1 VTATIAR
8 PASSM
13 FDLTGRVALV
23 TGASSGL
30 GARTAEVLHAAG
42 ADVVLTGRDEG
53 RLKRRASTLADPAR
67 APLVVVGDLRDTQF
81 RGRLVEAV
89 ADRYGRLDVLVNA
102 AGTCDDG
109 DLANQSFDDVAGIV
123 ELDLLVPVDLC
134 RLAAGLLLGN
144 GSASVIN
151 IASIFGQISSGGGM
165 AGYHAAK
172 GGLITVTR
180 HLAEQWGGRGVRVNA
195 LAPGFFPTPL
205 TGQLADAGQ
214 RERICRRTLLRRV
227 PALAEI
233 DGPLLFL
240 ASDASSYVTGHVLT
254 VDGGWTAN

>member
-1 VTATIAR
+1 V
-8 PASSM
+8 
-13 FDLTGRVALV
+13 
-23 TGASSGL
+23 
-30 GARTAEVLHAAG
+30 
-42 ADVVLTGRDEG
+42 
-53 RLKRRASTLADPAR
+53 RLRHRASTLAPD
-67 APLVVVGDLRDTQF
+67 PLVVPGDLRDAES
-81 RGRLVEAV
+81 RAALVDAV
-89 ADRYGRLDVLVNA
+89 GDRFGRLDVLVNA

-109 DLANQSFDDVAGIV
+109 DLANQSFQDVAGIV

-134 RLAAGLLLGN
+134 RLAAPLLLGN
-144 GSASVIN
+144 PAASVIN

-172 GGLITVTR
+172 GGLITLTR

-205 TGQLADAGQ
+205 TGHLADAGQ

-227 PALAEI
+227 PDLSEL
-233 DGPLLFL
+233 DGPMLFL
-240 ASDASSYVTGHVLT
+240 ASSASSDVTGHVLT

>member
-1 VTATIAR
+1 MTA
-8 PASSM
+8 PA

-30 GARTAEVLHAAG
+30 GSRSAGVLHMAG
-42 ADVVLTGRDEG
+42 SEVAITGRDRG
-53 RLKRRASTLADPAR
+53 RLRERAATLGPD
-67 APLVVVGDLRDTQF
+67 PLVLPGDLRDDGF
-81 RGRLVEAV
+81 RTELIDAV
-89 ADRYGRLDVLVNA
+89 ARRFGRLDVMVNA

-109 DLANQSFDDVAGIV
+109 PLERQTFDDVARIV
-123 ELDLLVPVDLC
+123 DLDLLVPIDLC
-134 RLAAGLLLGN
+134 RLAAPLLGPR
-144 GSASVIN
+144 ASVIN

-172 GGLITVTR
+172 GGLVTFTR
-180 HLAEQWGGRGVRVNA
+180 HLAEQWGERGVRVNA

-205 TGQLADAGQ
+205 TGGLADPAQ
-214 RERICRRTLLRRV
+214 RKRICRRTLLRRV
-227 PALAEI
+227 PDIDEI